1 MAHRWSSRRE
11 VEPGSVWIAAGP
23 GKLLAVLCKDYGGK
37 GGLWVAGGGEFG
49 WRSLPAAA
57 QSSPGGGAERGG
69 ARVRV
74 RGCWGSR
81 GATYRAAGNLGM
93 RAKDAAQRGDHGRKV
108 GVRWRSGGERG
119 R

>member
-37 GGLWVAGGGEFG
+37 GGSG
-49 WRSLPAAA
+49 LPAVENLG
-57 QSSPGGGAERGG
+57 SG
-69 ARVRV
+69 
-74 RGCWGSR
+74 GCWGSR
-81 GATYRAAGNLGM
+81 GATYRAAGNLGV
-93 RAKDAAQRGDHGRKV
+93 RAKDAAQRGDHGGKV